1 MQQHLDRDRLVKL
14 LARLRSDSDAEV
26 LTAARKAVALMQDAG
41 ADWDGIIS
49 HRGGSGV
56 RGWIDGWG
64 AFAAESR
71 RRAAAEKSAEHWQ
84 GVARRLEA
92 QLADARSPLSA
103 APGSHPSQGPRPAP
117 GPRPSQGSHPSQ
129 GAAND
134 SGTDTGHEVIDRLL
148 ASPRLDA
155 TARARVEAIASWF
168 RRTREL
174 TGAELAD
181 LENFARAAGLRSA

>member
-103 APGSHPSQGPRPAP
+103 APG
-117 GPRPSQGSHPSQ
+117 
-129 GAAND
+129 AAND